1 MKKVL
6 FIAAIAMCA
15 MSCGNK
21 AAKCEGHCE
30 EACCE
35 AAAEEVVVEE
45 AVVEGVIDSA
55 AVEVV
60 DAE

>member
-21 AAKCEGHCE
+21 AAKCCEGKCE
-30 EACCE
+30 GACE

-45 AVVEGVIDSA
+45 PVVEEVIDSA